1 VRVEYRVLGP
11 LEVLLDGDPVSV
23 PAGRCRVLLATLL
36 LRANESVST
45 GEIVERLWDGTP
57 PSADRAGKTL
67 HMIVTRLR
75 RALGAASCVHT
86 RPGGYA
92 AVVEPGQLDLLRFR
106 AHVAAGEHT
115 EATALWRGPVLA
127 NVSSES
133 LHRDFVPALTEE
145 RLDALERR
153 IDADLARGVAAELVP
168 ELRALT
174 NQHPLREVFWAQLML
189 ALHRSGQQADA
200 LAAHQEV
207 VAVLA
212 DQLGVPPGP
221 RVREAQQQVLAGE
234 VPAAPPL
241 PQPHH
246 VPRQLPT
253 ALPHFVG
260 REPELDRLDAVLA
273 SGRLVAVISGSG
285 GIGKTSLAVQWSH
298 RVANRFPDGQLYS
311 DLRGF
316 DPTGAPVNPITTARD
331 FMLALGVHADE
342 IPVGTEDMLSSYRS
356 LLSRRRVLVLL
367 DNVRDVAQVRPLLP
381 GGSHSLAV
389 ITSRNRLR
397 GLAAQHRVFPLDVL
411 DPDESMVLFG
421 GRVGAERIAAEPQA
435 ATRLV
440 KLCAGLPLALA
451 VVAAR
456 ATLDQHPLGMLV
468 EELEHAALDALDTD
482 DPLTSVRAVFSWTF
496 GCLSPA
502 AARLFV
508 LLGLHPG
515 PDVTEP
521 AATSLLAA
529 PSAEAL
535 DELVRYSLIAC
546 QRDRYRLHDLMR
558 SYAAE
563 EAAQRLSPA
572 ERTAA
577 QRRFFDHLM
586 HSALAATSKSDPL
599 RQPIT
604 TPDPA
609 PGAVVLTF
617 EASTD
622 ADRWYAE
629 ERAVFGPAVAAA
641 GEAGFDGH
649 VWRIVWAIRH
659 FLLATGRW
667 REGERLQRLA
677 VAAARRAGDLEGEC
691 RARRGLVSCLVPERE
706 FDEAEHQLRAAVA
719 LDERLGD
726 LIGLSN
732 DLRGLAYLLGRQGR
746 YAEALDPLLRAS
758 DVALRSGDRIEL
770 ASVSASLAFVHHEL
784 GDHLEAA
791 RRAEQARDMYLE
803 LVPDERDTVVASN
816 RDTLGSIYRALG
828 RYEEAEANYLRSVE
842 LQATL
847 SYRHYQADTLVR
859 LADMKRELGAVDAA
873 RGYYLSAL
881 AVYDDLGFA
890 KADDVRELLSLVERP
905 VPPQ

>member
-1 VRVEYRVLGP
+1 MRVEYRVLGP
-11 LEVLLDGDPVSV
+11 LEVLLDGVPVTV
-23 PAGRCRVLLATLL
+23 PAGRCRVLLGTLL
-36 LRANESVST
+36 LRANEFVSVD
-45 GEIVERLWDGTP
+45 EIVERLWDGVP

-67 HMIVTRLR
+67 HMVVTRLR
-75 RALGAASCVHT
+75 QALGVASCVRT
-86 RPGGYA
+86 RPGGYV
-92 AVVEPGQLDLLRFR
+92 AVVEPEQLDLLRFR
-106 AHVAAGEHT
+106 AHLKTGEHAA
-115 EATALWRGPVLA
+115 ATALWRGPVLA
-127 NVSSES
+127 NVPSES
-133 LHRDFVPALTEE
+133 LHRDLVPALVEE
-145 RLDALERR
+145 RLAALEKR
-153 IDADLARGVAAELVP
+153 IDDDLELGVAAELVP
-168 ELRALT
+168 ELRTLT
-174 NQHPLREVFWAQLML
+174 TRHPVHEVFWAQLML

-200 LAAHQEV
+200 LATYQEV
-207 VAVLA
+207 TAVLGE
-212 DQLGVPPGP
+212 QLGVTPGP
-221 RVREAQQQVLAGE
+221 RLREAQQQVLAGE
-234 VPAAPPL
+234 IPSGAVLVPSH
-241 PQPHH
+241 HH

-260 REPELDRLDAVLA
+260 RERELDRLDAVLA
-273 SGRLVAVISGSG
+273 SGQLVINGSG
-285 GIGKTSLAVQWSH
+285 GIGKTSLAVQWAH
-298 RVANRFPDGQLYS
+298 RIAGRFPDGQLYS

-316 DPTGAPVNPITTARD
+316 DPTGAPVNPISTARD
-331 FMLALGVHADE
+331 FLLALGVPADE
-342 IPVGTEDMLSSYRS
+342 IPAATEAMLESYRT
-356 LLSRRRVLVLL
+356 LLSRLQVLVLL

-381 GGSHSLAV
+381 GGSQSLAV

-397 GLAAQHRVFPLDVL
+397 GLVTQDRAFQLDVL
-411 DPDESMVLFG
+411 GPEESMMLFG
-421 GRVGAERIAAEPQA
+421 GRVGAHRVAEEPAAA
-435 ATRLV
+435 ARLV
-440 KLCAGLPLALA
+440 ELCAGLPLALA

-468 EELEHAALDALDTD
+468 QELEHAALDALDTD

-496 GCLSPA
+496 GWLSPV

-521 AATSLLAA
+521 AATSLMAQ
-529 PSAEAL
+529 PSADAL
-535 DELVRYSLIAC
+535 DELVRYSLINS
-546 QRDRYRLHDLMR
+546 QNGRYRLHDLMR

-563 EAAQRLSPA
+563 EAALRLSAA
-572 ERTAA
+572 ERADA

-586 HSALAATSKSDPL
+586 HSALAAAVRSDPL

-609 PGAVVLTF
+609 PGAVVLAF
-617 EASTD
+617 EVSTD

-629 ERAVFGPAVAAA
+629 ERAVFGPAVVAA

-649 VWRIVWAIRH
+649 VWRTVWAIRH

-677 VAAARRAGDLEGEC
+677 VTAARRAGDLEGEC
-691 RARRGLVSCLVPERE
+691 RARRGLVSCLVPGRE
-706 FDEAEHQLRAAVA
+706 FDEAERQLRAAVA

-732 DLRGLAYLLGRQGR
+732 DLRGLAYLLARQDEHLR
-746 YAEALDPLLRAS
+746 ALDPLLRAL
-758 DVALRSGDRIEL
+758 DVAMRSGDRIEL

-784 GDHLEAA
+784 GDHHEAA
-791 RRAEQARDMYLE
+791 AHAEQARDMYLE

-859 LADMKRELGAVDAA
+859 LADMKRDLGELDAA
-873 RGYYLSAL
+873 RGYYLAAL
-881 AVYDDLGFA
+881 DVYDDLGNA
-890 KADDVRELLSLVERP
+890 QADDVRELLASLN
-905 VPPQ
+905 